1 MTPLDLGLAA
11 SGRLAAAV
19 ERRAGPLGMWLI
31 VLGLVAISAV
41 WVYLIGSSQ
50 RPTDLSFDDIRFD
63 RIPAMTSWVRV
74 EGDLRPYPNSDS
86 LYQLHDLHDDALYL
100 IVISDAPLALGPQ
113 VMTGQISAG
122 EATTGNIGSLDPD
135 IPPVPK
141 QNEPFAIILL
151 PAAIGGMIVLGRRI
165 GYPIVRRERRGRH
178 LHGAPLAPGEAIPA
192 RRSGRIGSTVVPDAA
207 AIDCTVGVRRGD
219 EVHEIVLTDAM
230 PDRAAAPDRATPPE
244 HVIRVRRSVPV
255 TRLRVCRTSGCIP
268 GVRVHAQT
276 ADLMLLIPD
285 RAQRDRL
292 LTTLG

>member
-11 SGRLAAAV
+11 SGRVAAAV
-19 ERRAGPLGMWLI
+19 ERRAGARGMWL
-31 VLGLVAISAV
+31 VVSGLVAISAL
-41 WVYLIGSSQ
+41 WVYLIGSSP

-63 RIPAMTSWVRV
+63 RVPAMTSWIRV
-74 EGDLRPYPNSDS
+74 EGDLRPYPNNDS
-86 LYQLHDLHDDALYL
+86 LYQLHDPADDSLYL
-100 IVISDAPLALGPQ
+100 IVISDEPLELGPQ
-113 VMTGQISAG
+113 VMTGHVAPG
-122 EATTGNIGSLDPD
+122 ATTGNIGSLDPD

-151 PAAIGGMIVLGRRI
+151 PAAIGAIIVVGRRI

-178 LHGAPLAPGEAIPA
+178 LHGAPLAPGESIPA
-192 RRSGRIGSTVVPDAA
+192 RWSGRIASVVVPDPA

-219 EVHEIVLTDAM
+219 DVHEIVLHETVTE
-230 PDRAAAPDRATPPE
+230 PDAAPAPE

-255 TRLRVCRTSGCIP
+255 TRLRVCRTSGCVP

-276 ADLMLLIPD
+276 ADLMLLVPD

-292 LTTLG
+292 VNTLG

>member
-19 ERRAGPLGMWLI
+19 ERRAGTRGMWVI
-31 VLGLVAISAV
+31 VLGLALVSAV
-41 WVYLIGSSQ
+41 WIYLIGSSQ

-86 LYQLHDLHDDALYL
+86 LYQLHDLHDDSLYL
-100 IVISDAPLALGPQ
+100 IVISDEPLELGRQ
-113 VMTGQISAG
+113 VMTGHVSAG

-151 PAAIGGMIVLGRRI
+151 PAAIGGMIVLGHRI
-165 GYPIVRRERRGRH
+165 GYPIVRRERRRRH
-178 LHGAPLAPGEAIPA
+178 LHGAPLSPGESIPA
-192 RRSGRIGSTVVPDAA
+192 RRSGRIASVVVPDTA

-219 EVHEIVLTDAM
+219 DVHEIVLTDAG
-230 PDRAAAPDRATPPE
+230 PDTGPDAQPAE

-268 GVRVHAQT
+268 GVLVHAQT

-285 RAQRDRL
+285 GAQRDRL
-292 LTTLG
+292 LNTLG

>member
-19 ERRAGPLGMWLI
+19 ERRAGTRGTWVI
-31 VLGLVAISAV
+31 VLGLVVVSAV

-74 EGDLRPYPNSDS
+74 EGDLRPYPNSNS

-100 IVISDAPLALGPQ
+100 IVISDAPLELGRQ
-113 VMTGQISAG
+113 VMTGQVSAG

-151 PAAIGGMIVLGRRI
+151 PAAIGAMIVLGRRI
-165 GYPIVRRERRGRH
+165 GYPIVRRERRGRY

-192 RRSGRIGSTVVPDAA
+192 RRSGRIASTVVPDAA
-207 AIDCTVGVRRGD
+207 AIDCTVVVRRGD
-219 EVHEIVLTDAM
+219 DVHEIVLID
-230 PDRAAAPDRATPPE
+230 AAPGPDVGMTPE

-255 TRLRVCRTSGCIP
+255 TRLRVCRTSGCVP
-268 GVRVHAQT
+268 GVLVHAQT

-292 LTTLG
+292 LNTLG

>member
-19 ERRAGPLGMWLI
+19 ERRAGTRGMWVV
-31 VLGLVAISAV
+31 VLGLVLVSVV

-63 RIPAMTSWVRV
+63 RVPAMTSWVRV

-100 IVISDAPLALGPQ
+100 IVISDAPLELGHQ
-113 VMTGQISAG
+113 VMTGNVSAG

-141 QNEPFAIILL
+141 QNEPFAFILL
-151 PAAIGGMIVLGRRI
+151 PAAIGAMIVLGRRI

-178 LHGAPLAPGEAIPA
+178 PHGAPLSPGETIRA
-192 RRSGRIGSTVVPDAA
+192 RRSGRIASVVVPDSAA
-207 AIDCTVGVRRGD
+207 VDCMVGVRRGGD
-219 EVHEIVLTDAM
+219 VHEIVLRDTSPG
-230 PDRAAAPDRATPPE
+230 PDPATATE

-255 TRLRVCRTSGCIP
+255 TRLRVCRTSGCVP
-268 GVRVHAQT
+268 GVLVHAQT

-292 LTTLG
+292 LNTLG

>member
-19 ERRAGPLGMWLI
+19 VRGAGTRGMWLI
-31 VLGLVAISAV
+31 VLGLVLVSAI
-41 WVYLIGSSQ
+41 WIYLIGSSP

-63 RIPAMTSWVRV
+63 RVPAMTSWVRV

-86 LYQLHDLHDDALYL
+86 LYQLHDLNDDSLYL
-100 IVISDAPLALGPQ
+100 IVIADEPLELGRQ
-113 VMTGQISAG
+113 VMTGHVSPS

-141 QNEPFAIILL
+141 RNEPFAVILL
-151 PAAIGGMIVLGRRI
+151 PAAIAGMILLGRRT
-165 GYPIVRRERRGRH
+165 GYPIVRRERHRRH
-178 LHGAPLAPGEAIPA
+178 LHGAPLAPGESIAA
-192 RRSGRIGSTVVPDAA
+192 RPRGRIASVVVPDAA
-207 AIDCTVGVRRGD
+207 AIACTVGVRRGD
-219 EVHEIVLTDAM
+219 DVHEIVLTDSPSGA
-230 PDRAAAPDRATPPE
+230 DSAPQAE

-255 TRLRVCRTSGCIP
+255 TRLRVCRTSGCVS
-268 GVRVHAQT
+268 GVLVHAQT

-292 LTTLG
+292 LNTLS

>member
-19 ERRAGPLGMWLI
+19 ERRVGTPGTWLI
-31 VLGLVAISAV
+31 VLGLVAVSGV
-41 WVYLIGSSQ
+41 WIYLIGSSS

-63 RIPAMTSWVRV
+63 RIPAMTSWIRV

-86 LYQLHDLHDDALYL
+86 LYQLHDLHDDSLYL
-100 IVISDAPLALGPQ
+100 IVISDEPLALGRQ
-113 VMTGQISAG
+113 EMTGHVSAG

-151 PAAIGGMIVLGRRI
+151 PAVIGGMIVLGRRI
-165 GYPIVRRERRGRH
+165 GYPIVRHERRRRH
-178 LHGAPLAPGEAIPA
+178 LHGAPLGPGESIPA
-192 RRSGRIGSTVVPDAA
+192 RRSGRIASVVVPDSAA
-207 AIDCTVGVRRGD
+207 VDCMVGVRRGGD
-219 EVHEIVLTDAM
+219 VHEIVLRDTSPG
-230 PDRAAAPDRATPPE
+230 PDTATATE

-268 GVRVHAQT
+268 GVLVHAQT
-276 ADLMLLIPD
+276 ADLMLLVPD
-285 RAQRDRL
+285 RAERDRL
-292 LTTLG
+292 LNTLG